1 MKKRYLEAGKIVNT
15 HGVRGE
21 VKIQPWADGPEFLK
35 GFRKLYVDGKPF
47 EVISAKVHKGCL
59 IAMFAGID
67 NIDSAN
73 LLRNK
78 VVHIDRED
86 AKLPK
91 GSYFLQDVIG
101 LPAINDDTNETIGNV
116 KEILNMPASD
126 VYVIDNNGEEVLVP
140 AVPEFI
146 KSVDIEAG
154 FIRIKLIEGM

>member
-21 VKIQPWADGPEFLK
+21 LKIQPWADGPEFLK

-47 EVISAKVHKGCL
+47 EVISAKVHKGCV
-59 IAMFAGID
+59 IAAFAGID
-67 NIDSAN
+67 RIDSAN

-78 VVHIDRED
+78 IVFIDRED

-91 GSYFLQDVIG
+91 GAYFLQDLMGLTVID
-101 LPAINDDTNETIGNV
+101 DDTGKTVGELTDIMD
-116 KEILNMPASD
+116 MPASNI
-126 VYVIDNNGEEVLVP
+126 YVIKGENGEILVP

-146 KSVDIEAG
+146 KTVDTEDG
-154 FIRIKLIEGM
+154 FIRIRFIEGM

>member
-21 VKIQPWADGPEFLK
+21 LKIQPWADGPEFLK

-47 EVISAKVHKGCL
+47 EVISAKVHKGCV
-59 IAMFAGID
+59 IAAFAGID
-67 NIDSAN
+67 SIDSAN

-78 VVHIDRED
+78 IVFIDRED

-91 GSYFLQDVIG
+91 GAYFLQDLMGLTVID
-101 LPAINDDTNETIGNV
+101 DDTGKTVGELTDIMD
-116 KEILNMPASD
+116 MPASNI
-126 VYVIDNNGEEVLVP
+126 YVIKGENGEILVP

-146 KSVDIEAG
+146 KTVDTEDG
-154 FIRIKLIEGM
+154 FIRIRFIEGM